1 MLVVTVGHAAGQY
14 DGAGHAERGRG
25 VAPAPPLLHLGPAAR
40 LAVAVVEVGVDHLH
54 QLLLRLSGHR
64 RGTKLNCT
72 SNKLQI
78 LTEARHL
85 QRRLD
90 TTSRKG

>member
-1 MLVVTVGHAAGQY
+1 MLVVTVGHAAGEY

-25 VAPAPPLLHLGPAAR
+25 VAAALALLHLGPGPR

-64 RGTKLNCT
+64 RGTQIKLHIKQTPNIDRGKT
-72 SNKLQI
+72 FAEEI
-78 LTEARHL
+78 GH
-85 QRRLD
+85 D
-90 TTSRKG
+90 F

>member
-25 VAPAPPLLHLGPAAR
+25 VAPAPPLLHLGPGPR

-64 RGTKLNCT
+64 REDQIKLHIKQTPNIDRG
-72 SNKLQI
+72 KAFAEEI
-78 LTEARHL
+78 GH
-85 QRRLD
+85 D
-90 TTSRKG
+90 F